1 MVLLLEVCSLELPL
15 GELSLEV
22 DAEWCSLVVSGAT
35 TIGAGAAT
43 TIGGAGATTTGAG
56 YAATTGGAG
65 ATFVVSLELVVLE
78 VCANPTAAIPN
89 NIAIPKDKAAIFKCF
104 TMTIS
109 VSSTDDKSIPE

>member
-1 MVLLLEVCSLELPL
+1 VLLLELCSLESPL
-15 GELSLEV
+15 GELSLEL

-43 TIGGAGATTTGAG
+43 TIGAGATTTGAG
-56 YAATTGGAG
+56 YTATTGGAG

-78 VCANPTAAIPN
+78 VCANPTATIPN
-89 NIAIPKDKAAIFKCF
+89 NSTIPMAAVFKCF

-109 VSSTDDKSIPE
+109 VSPTDDRSIPE